1 MTIFSDIMKNH
12 CGQLP
17 VVYRGG
23 RISVSQRGRIKIVIE
38 RFRAM
43 TTDTELKQITA
54 GGDDVPAVL
63 LRLNNLI
70 VRRLR
75 QYYIAAKKKP
85 HSTFQPD
92 DKKKP
97 PNNYLVLQWPSL
109 DNYISRVKK
118 DTCMAARP
126 RADKASFRQFRK
138 EIGDTAPTTSA
149 LASAGKSWAGRF
161 KGYSFTAMLAGTEEQ
176 QGEPSGGNLGPSSSS

>member
-54 GGDDVPAVL
+54 EGDDVPAVL
-63 LRLNNLI
+63 LLDITESEGEGGCGAGAQQDAPSRPPYTDLATL
-70 VRRLR
+70 
-75 QYYIAAKKKP
+75 AK
-85 HSTFQPD
+85 QM
-92 DKKKP
+92 
-97 PNNYLVLQWPSL
+97 
-109 DNYISRVKK
+109 RV
-118 DTCMAARP
+118 
-126 RADKASFRQFRK
+126 
-138 EIGDTAPTTSA
+138 
-149 LASAGKSWAGRF
+149 
-161 KGYSFTAMLAGTEEQ
+161 
-176 QGEPSGGNLGPSSSS
+176 